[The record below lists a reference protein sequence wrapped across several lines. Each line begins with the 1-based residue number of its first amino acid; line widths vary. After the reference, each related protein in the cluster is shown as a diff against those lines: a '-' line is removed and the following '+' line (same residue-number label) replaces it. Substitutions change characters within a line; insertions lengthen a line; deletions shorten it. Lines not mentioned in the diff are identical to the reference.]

1 MPRLIAPTGHTL
13 DLPARHLT
21 FGEDPRCDIPL
32 TAGYGLTALHFEI
45 APGAEGVSFLRDSSG
60 GAGTLINGK
69 PVSISALKEGD
80 IIQAGL
86 LSLRYSE
93 NSAPVPAAAPIPL
106 QPARPAALPEP
117 VKLPSL
123 GETITAADAPSTA
136 EAGLHAP
143 VSHTSGRPRPVLIAP
158 RTIRAPAPSHGSPYL
173 VPIACGVLL
182 LLAVAAFCATDP
194 GQRMISPWISRLHQ
208 WNTARAPQAKPA
220 PPPSPLAKKPEA
232 AVAPDAPVIPQTSH
246 EEITRRILTERTQTL
261 LYADLR
267 QLIPCYNVMASQQGL
282 PSQRELSE
290 SFRKSYGAIISP
302 FEQLSLLQSDTQDE
316 FLLILSAKTV
326 LDVEKIIGQPL
337 RATPKG
343 QPVKPQVFSLK
354 AGSRS
359 LNAALYDPFT
369 LLLGSPRAIAK
380 ALQPNSGPQLREARC
395 MFPETAHRNPGALIM
410 VKRVNLPPS
419 PSEGDPATAF
429 ETVVTNLFLK
439 SGPSTLTLVRN
450 PDIREQTFVDAAA
463 PALKQQAAALA
474 PALGTDAKSLSD
486 LPPGEI
492 NLTINEASISLPGG
506 ATLISS
512 SLEKMARSFVHAA
525 PSMSTILQAQ
535 DAVMK
540 FNGARATGSEPA
552 LKAST
557 PREAL
562 ELLNEGIRGSGRFSG
577 TTFQISSPESDLE
590 SLSSLLAIDSSV
602 GLVYRPD
609 MESLSGA
616 ALDLALKARN
626 YRNAELLVTLW
637 EQLKLEATSTETP
650 ATAARRI
657 LAWANSPAGRQ
668 QRSMMGLPS
677 LTADELKG
685 AIKYLVIEKGDLI
698 WKPGEANYRMWIRII
713 HPDPRRDAE
722 RLASLFNRASAAG
735 AIPASASRDLKAAL
749 SLITSGVN
757 GRGDHAGTNF
767 KLDSLTPNELSAAA
781 ALLVL
786 EDGKMKL
793 TATAANT
800 ALADKDP

>member
-535 DAVMK
+535 
-540 FNGARATGSEPA
+540 
-552 LKAST
+552 
-557 PREAL
+557 
-562 ELLNEGIRGSGRFSG
+562 
-577 TTFQISSPESDLE
+577 
-590 SLSSLLAIDSSV
+590 
-602 GLVYRPD
+602 
-609 MESLSGA
+609 
-616 ALDLALKARN
+616 
-626 YRNAELLVTLW
+626 
-637 EQLKLEATSTETP
+637 TS
-650 ATAARRI
+650 
-657 LAWANSPAGRQ
+657 
-668 QRSMMGLPS
+668 
-677 LTADELKG
+677 
-685 AIKYLVIEKGDLI
+685 
-698 WKPGEANYRMWIRII
+698 
-713 HPDPRRDAE
+713 
-722 RLASLFNRASAAG
+722 
-735 AIPASASRDLKAAL
+735 
-749 SLITSGVN
+749 
-757 GRGDHAGTNF
+757 
-767 KLDSLTPNELSAAA
+767 
-781 ALLVL
+781 
-786 EDGKMKL
+786 
-793 TATAANT
+793 
-800 ALADKDP
+800 

>member
-1 MPRLIAPTGHTL
+1 
-13 DLPARHLT
+13 
-21 FGEDPRCDIPL
+21 
-32 TAGYGLTALHFEI
+32 
-45 APGAEGVSFLRDSSG
+45 
-60 GAGTLINGK
+60 
-69 PVSISALKEGD
+69 
-80 IIQAGL
+80 
-86 LSLRYSE
+86 
-93 NSAPVPAAAPIPL
+93 
-106 QPARPAALPEP
+106 
-117 VKLPSL
+117 
-123 GETITAADAPSTA
+123 
-136 EAGLHAP
+136 
-143 VSHTSGRPRPVLIAP
+143 
-158 RTIRAPAPSHGSPYL
+158 
-173 VPIACGVLL
+173 
-182 LLAVAAFCATDP
+182 
-194 GQRMISPWISRLHQ
+194 
-208 WNTARAPQAKPA
+208 
-220 PPPSPLAKKPEA
+220 
-232 AVAPDAPVIPQTSH
+232 
-246 EEITRRILTERTQTL
+246 
-261 LYADLR
+261 
-267 QLIPCYNVMASQQGL
+267 
-282 PSQRELSE
+282 
-290 SFRKSYGAIISP
+290 
-302 FEQLSLLQSDTQDE
+302 
-316 FLLILSAKTV
+316 
-326 LDVEKIIGQPL
+326 
-337 RATPKG
+337 
-343 QPVKPQVFSLK
+343 
-354 AGSRS
+354 
-359 LNAALYDPFT
+359 
-369 LLLGSPRAIAK
+369 
-380 ALQPNSGPQLREARC
+380 
-395 MFPETAHRNPGALIM
+395 
-410 VKRVNLPPS
+410 
-419 PSEGDPATAF
+419 
-429 ETVVTNLFLK
+429 
-439 SGPSTLTLVRN
+439 
-450 PDIREQTFVDAAA
+450 
-463 PALKQQAAALA
+463 
-474 PALGTDAKSLSD
+474 
-486 LPPGEI
+486 
-492 NLTINEASISLPGG
+492 
-506 ATLISS
+506 
-512 SLEKMARSFVHAA
+512 
-525 PSMSTILQAQ
+525 
-535 DAVMK
+535 MK